1 MLLAIDIGNTNVTLG
16 VYNDGLVC
24 TARLSTDK
32 RQTADQYAI
41 ALKDVLALNGID
53 TKDITGAVIASVV
66 ASVGKALKDAI
77 IKLCNI
83 RPVVVGPGVK
93 TGLNIKIDNPAS
105 LGADLV
111 AAAVAA
117 VAKYP
122 SPAVV
127 IDFGTATTF
136 SVLNKEGCMI
146 GGAIAAGVNLTL
158 GALALNADQLHTVSI
173 EAPAS
178 PIGSNTEDCIRSG
191 LLYGTASMV
200 DGMVQNF
207 EQQLGQK
214 VTVVATGG
222 LANLIVPL
230 CKSNILVDD
239 NLLLEGL
246 KIIYVKNTGK

>member
-16 VYNDGLVC
+16 VYNDSLVC

-83 RPVVVGPGVK
+83 NPVVVGPGVK

-122 SPAVV
+122 APSVV

-158 GALALNADQLHTVSI
+158 GALALNADQLHSVSI

-214 VTVVATGG
+214 VNVIATGG

-246 KIIYVKNTGK
+246 KIIYTKNTGK

>member
-16 VYNDGLVC
+16 VYGDTLLC

-41 ALKDVLALNGID
+41 ELKDVLALNGIK
-53 TKDITGAVIASVV
+53 TQDITGAVMASVV
-66 ASVGKALKDAI
+66 ASVGKAVKDAI
-77 IKLCNI
+77 IKLCGINPI
-83 RPVVVGPGVK
+83 VVGPGIK

-111 AAAVAA
+111 AAAVAV
-117 VAKYP
+117 VAKYL
-122 SPAVV
+122 SPAIV

-158 GALALNADQLHTVSI
+158 GALALNADQLHSVSI
-173 EAPAS
+173 EAPTS

-200 DGMVQNF
+200 DGMVQSF
-207 EQQLGQK
+207 EQELGEK
-214 VTVVATGG
+214 ATVIATGG
-222 LANLIVPL
+222 LAPLIVPL
-230 CKSNILVDD
+230 CKSEIAVDD

-246 KIIYVKNTGK
+246 KIIYVKNAGK

>member
-16 VYNDGLVC
+16 VYEKDLLC

-41 ALKDVLALNGID
+41 ALKDVLGINGID
-53 TKDITGAVIASVV
+53 TGNITGAVIASVV
-66 ASVGKALKDAI
+66 SSVGKAVKDAI
-77 IKLCNI
+77 VKLCGI
-83 RPVVVGPGVK
+83 IPIVVGPGIK

-122 SPAVV
+122 CPSVV

-173 EAPAS
+173 EAPSS

-200 DGMVQNF
+200 DGMVKSF
-207 EQQLGQK
+207 EQELAEK
-214 VTVVATGG
+214 TTVIATGG
-222 LANLIVPL
+222 LASLIVPL
-230 CKSNILVDD
+230 CKSNIIVDD

-246 KIIYVKNTGK
+246 RIIYSKNSN